1 VKSHFKSTM
10 QKSRKRGLKHWQKC
24 DGSSQWTLCVKRY
37 VFNERLKTASDELWR
52 ITSGRLFHARGPAT
66 EKSQYPM
73 LSVVSPAQQCCP
85 MSSELAARYTHPW
98 SSLNP
103 SFKSWI
109 MRCELVWHE
118 FKWYPMWITYWPHLR
133 QGSPRHIQLFCIS
146 IVFFV
151 WLFGGIRFYFSISV
165 TLCLYCTVF
174 LFNEFEPGDWLWR
187 WLMGLCCLQGR
198 TPLDVSD
205 PDVETLLE
213 ELQKQQELVSTV
225 KPSVAHLRY
234 VAVLIHCKIHWYLHR
249 LLNRFRTS
257 SLEDRMSCQLIWS
270 GFSSFVRRY
279 CSFFVCLCI
288 MFISLRWSVKTCKL
302 FDSLSCSDWPCFV
315 DEKRHGKS
323 QHQFRAD
330 SRKFTRKIRSAKVSG
345 WIILSHIISILSIFM
360 IFLYVIKVNIY
371 HCYSSLILHHLVEF
385 CDFSHKICRSGVGF
399 LSQTNCTSAM
409 IVNQSTISLHY

>member
-1 VKSHFKSTM
+1 MKSHFKSTM

-151 WLFGGIRFYFSISV
+151 WLFGGIRFYFSISCH
-165 TLCLYCTVF
+165 TLSLLYCISVQ
-174 LFNEFEPGDWLWR
+174 WIRAR
-187 WLMGLCCLQGR
+187 WLAVKMTYGSLLSTGSDSPRCIWPWCWNITGGASETAR
-198 TPLDVSD
+198 TG
-205 PDVETLLE
+205 
-213 ELQKQQELVSTV
+213 K
-225 KPSVAHLRY
+225 Y
-234 VAVLIHCKIHWYLHR
+234 CKA
-249 LLNRFRTS
+249 
-257 SLEDRMSCQLIWS
+257 
-270 GFSSFVRRY
+270 FSS
-279 CSFFVCLCI
+279 SSALCG
-288 MFISLRWSVKTCKL
+288 S
-302 FDSLSCSDWPCFV
+302 FDSL
-315 DEKRHGKS
+315 
-323 QHQFRAD
+323 QNTLI
-330 SRKFTRKIRSAKVSG
+330 FT
-345 WIILSHIISILSIFM
+345 
-360 IFLYVIKVNIY
+360 
-371 HCYSSLILHHLVEF
+371 
-385 CDFSHKICRSGVGF
+385 
-399 LSQTNCTSAM
+399 
-409 IVNQSTISLHY
+409 STAEQI